1 MQIRI
6 SVSNYALFIFCSNRM
21 NKINQNLNKKI
32 IFNFKMKLLLIFLS
46 LNVLQY
52 VTCNSI
58 QLNITKFLDNN
69 LNELKS
75 SENPK
80 IDFSKSVQVKNNEI
94 NLNLNILLKLVIK
107 NATSRLEHK
116 LDKVAQVG
124 SNTELSC
131 GLTSEDGVDLE
142 WRKLNGVSFTLF

>member
-1 MQIRI
+1 
-6 SVSNYALFIFCSNRM
+6 
-21 NKINQNLNKKI
+21 
-32 IFNFKMKLLLIFLS
+32 MKLLLIFLS